1 MTNST
6 HTLLEAKKFR
16 VERREFEVNGRHL
29 VHDIVV
35 HPGAAVILP
44 IMPDGRLAMIYN
56 YRVAT
61 GGELLELPA
70 GTLDPGENPLTCADR
85 ELTEETGFRA
95 GRIVPLV
102 SFYSSPGI
110 VSERLHAFLATELT
124 PGPTAHE
131 GTEQIRPAPLT
142 LDEALRAIHDG
153 RICDGKSIVALL
165 FYERFVRGTGGST

>member
-1 MTNST
+1 MLNVE
-6 HTLLEAKKFR
+6 TLLQAKKFR
-16 VERREFEVNGRHL
+16 VERRAFDVNGQHL

-56 YRVAT
+56 YRVAA

-70 GTLDPGENPLTCADR
+70 GTLDPGEDPLTCAGR
-85 ELTEETGFRA
+85 ELAEETGYRA
-95 GRIVPLV
+95 GRIVPLI

-124 PGPTAHE
+124 PGETAHE
-131 GTEQIRPAPLT
+131 GTEQIRLAPLT
-142 LDEALRAIHDG
+142 LEDTLRAIHDG
-153 RICDGKSIVALL
+153 RICDGKTIVALL
-165 FYERFVRGTGGST
+165 FYERFVRGMGGAA

>member
-1 MTNST
+1 MLNVE
-6 HTLLEAKKFR
+6 TLLEAKKFR
-16 VERREFEVNGRHL
+16 VERRAFDVNGRPL

-70 GTLDPGENPLTCADR
+70 GTLDPGEDPLTCAAR
-85 ELTEETGFRA
+85 ELAEETGYRA

-124 PGPTAHE
+124 PGQPAHE
-131 GTEQIRPAPLT
+131 GTEQIRLAPMT
-142 LDEALRAIHDG
+142 LGAALLAIHDG
-153 RICDGKSIVALL
+153 RICDGKTIVALL
-165 FYERFVRGTGGST
+165 YYERFVRGAGGGA